1 VQGLI
6 LAAGQGQRLRDPLGR
21 PKCLQRLGGVPL
33 VHHQLNALARAGVND
48 VVIVVGF
55 EQEQVRESV
64 GSAASFV
71 VNNRFAET
79 NSMYSF
85 LLAADFVDEDVVV
98 MNSDL
103 FFHPELPARL
113 LELGGDALL
122 YDSASGE
129 EAEHMKVQVVN
140 GHLVEMSKVMD
151 GARVSG
157 ENLGMLHLSAAGVA
171 AAARAGQAIVNT
183 GGERSWLATA
193 INSVAVEHP
202 IRCVDVAGWPWVEID
217 FPEDLWRARAQVFP
231 SVSDAIDQVELELL
245 GQRELMGVQS

>member
-1 VQGLI
+1 MQGVI

-33 VHHQLNALARAGVND
+33 VHHQINALANAGVDD
-48 VVIVVGF
+48 VVIVVGY
-55 EQEQVRESV
+55 QQAQVRQSV
-64 GSAASFV
+64 GAAARYV
-71 VNNRFAET
+71 VNDRYTET

-85 LLAADFVDEDVVV
+85 LLAADAVDEDVVV

-113 LELGGDALL
+113 LELDGDALL
-122 YDSASGE
+122 YDSTSGGE
-129 EAEHMKVQVVN
+129 DEHMKVQVAN

-151 GARVSG
+151 GTRVSG
-157 ENLGMLHLSAAGVA
+157 ENLGMLHLSTAGVA
-171 AAARAGQAIVNT
+171 SAARAGHAIVNA
-183 GGERSWLATA
+183 GGEQAWLATA
-193 INSVAVEHP
+193 INSIAVEHP

-231 SVSDAIDQVELELL
+231 SVSEAIDQVELELL

>member
-1 VQGLI
+1 MQGVI

-33 VHHQLNALARAGVND
+33 VHHQINALASAGVDD
-48 VVIVVGF
+48 VVIVVGY
-55 EQEQVRESV
+55 QQRQVRESV
-64 GSAASFV
+64 GAAARFV
-71 VNNRFAET
+71 VNDRFAET
-79 NSMYSF
+79 NSLYSF
-85 LLAADFVDEDVVV
+85 LLAADVVDEDVVV

-113 LELGGDALL
+113 LELDGDALL
-122 YDSASGE
+122 YDSASGGE
-129 EAEHMKVQVVN
+129 DEHMKVQVAN